1 MGKNPQAAM
10 PLMEHLAELRRR
22 LVVSV
27 LAVMLAVIPA
37 WIYYADIFSFLRQP
51 FDYVVKQS
59 SSKASLTL
67 GGVIDPFT
75 LQIQVSLV
83 SALIISCP
91 IWLFQL
97 WRFITPGLHRH
108 ERRWAL
114 LFVSFASPLVLLG
127 AWFAYFVMPVSL
139 QVLIGF
145 TPENVSNLIAVDRY
159 FDFFFKMVLVFVIG
173 ALLPFVLVLLNFAGA
188 LTAAKIRS
196 WWRLI
201 VMSTF
206 IFAAVA
212 TPTGDPLNM
221 SIVAFP
227 ILILI
232 FLAWLIASVNDY
244 RRRKVSKVK
253 SSEDAKS

>member
-10 PLMEHLAELRRR
+10 PLMEHLAELRHR

-27 LAVMLAVIPA
+27 LAVLIAVVPA
-37 WIYYADIFSFLRQP
+37 WIYYKEIFGFLRKP
-51 FDYVVKQS
+51 FDNVVKENSAQ
-59 SSKASLTL
+59 ASLTL

-83 SALIISCP
+83 SALIISSP

-97 WRFITPGLHRH
+97 WRFITPGLHRN
-108 ERRWAL
+108 ERKWAI
-114 LFVSFASPLVLLG
+114 LFVAIASPLVGLG

-145 TPENVSNLIAVDRY
+145 TPDNVSNLIAVDKY

-173 ALLPFVLVLLNFAGA
+173 ALIPFALVLMNFAGA
-188 LTAAKIRS
+188 LPAAKIRS

-201 VMSTF
+201 IMSTF
-206 IFAAVA
+206 VFAAIA

-221 SIVAFP
+221 SIVAIP
-227 ILILI
+227 ILLLI
-232 FLAWLIASVNDY
+232 FIAWLIASANDY
-244 RRRKVSKVK
+244 RRKKLNKVK
-253 SSEDAKS
+253 SI